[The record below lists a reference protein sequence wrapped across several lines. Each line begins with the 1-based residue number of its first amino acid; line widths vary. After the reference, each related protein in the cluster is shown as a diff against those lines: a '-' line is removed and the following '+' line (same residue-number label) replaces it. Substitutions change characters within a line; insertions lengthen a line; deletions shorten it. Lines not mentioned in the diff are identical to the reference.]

1 MQDQTNNTL
10 WSIAD
15 SNIQTAQTHFLDSAD
30 KDSWLMANDPTT
42 PAKVLEKMAR
52 IASGSLLERI
62 AGNSAAGTDLLMRL
76 AVHEDE
82 SIRAAVAENPSAH
95 LYVFW
100 VLSSDSHA
108 DVRYAL
114 ACNYKV
120 PAKVL
125 EALINDENPYVA
137 YRAQQT
143 YCVQQSQ
150 NVVELPNSRQ
160 TAMQKDSVC

>member
-1 MQDQTNNTL
+1 MNNTL
-10 WSIAD
+10 WSISD
-15 SNIQTAQTHFLDSAD
+15 NNIQSIQTHFLDSAD
-30 KDSWLMANDPTT
+30 KDSWLKANDPAT
-42 PAKVLEKMAR
+42 PRQVLEKMAR
-52 IASGSLLERI
+52 IAPVSLLERI
-62 AGNSAAGTDLLMRL
+62 ASNPGSGCDLLMRL

-82 SIRAAVAENPSAH
+82 SIRVAVAENPSAH
-95 LYVFW
+95 LYVHW

-114 ACNYKV
+114 ACNYEV

-125 EALINDENPYVA
+125 EVLINDENPYVA

-150 NVVELPNSRQ
+150 NVVELPSSRQ
-160 TAMQKDSVC
+160 SIIKDKL